1 MRINLPKT
9 VEFIID
15 TIYENGYEAFIV
27 GGCVR
32 DFILGISPNDYD
44 ITTSANPE
52 KILDIFNNFK
62 TTTNGIKH
70 GTVGIVID
78 NNIYEI
84 TTYRIESEYEDNRR
98 PKEVKFTKNIIEDLK
113 RRDFT
118 INAMA
123 YNYKVG
129 LIDEFEGIKDINQKL
144 IRTVGNPD
152 ERFNEDGLRI
162 IRAIRFSS
170 KLGFEIEEN
179 TLMSIYK
186 NSKLIKN
193 ISKERITDELNKIIL
208 SNHPEKIDL
217 LYKSNIF
224 KYLNIYDEFNK
235 NEYDYLSKNLPI
247 ITKCNYKIE
256 ERLLLLEYLTAN
268 GGINNINKQHEQFK
282 KYKNKIK
289 INSIVNRLKYSN
301 KIIDYCNQLI
311 EYMFIQEETMN
322 KVKIKKIL
330 NKIGMEN
337 CITILILK
345 KIYYKNMLDIS
356 NELIYFNKCILI
368 DECINKINNVEKNK
382 ECYTIRG
389 LEIDGRELIKLGYSG
404 SEIGIKLND
413 LLQQVIKNPNL
424 NNKKDLINMVKEL

>member
-44 ITTSANPE
+44 IATSANPE
-52 KILDIFNNFK
+52 KILSIFKNFK
-62 TTTNGIKH
+62 TITNGIKH
-70 GTVGIVID
+70 GTVGIIID
-78 NNIYEI
+78 DNIYEI

-123 YNYKVG
+123 YNYKIG
-129 LIDEFEGIKDINQKL
+129 LIDEFGGIKDVNQNL

-170 KLGFEIEEN
+170 KLGFKIEVN
-179 TLMSIYK
+179 TLTSIYK

-193 ISKERITDELNKIIL
+193 ISKERITDEFNKIIL
-208 SNHPEKIDL
+208 SKYPEKINL
-217 LYKSNIF
+217 LYKTKIF
-224 KYLNIYDEFNK
+224 KYLNIYDDFNQ

-247 ITKCNYKIE
+247 LTQCNNKIE
-256 ERLLLLEYLTAN
+256 DRLLLLEYLIAN
-268 GGINNINKQHEQFK
+268 RGINNINKQYEQLK
-282 KYKNKIK
+282 DYK
-289 INSIVNRLKYSN
+289 INIEPNNIVNKLKYSN
-301 KIIDYCNQLI
+301 KIIDYCNKLI
-311 EYMFIQEETMN
+311 EYMFIQEENMD
-322 KVKIKKIL
+322 KLEIKKIL
-330 NKIGMEN
+330 NKIGRKKFIN
-337 CITILILK
+337 ILMLK

-356 NELIYFNKCILI
+356 DKAIYLDRCSLV

-389 LEIDGRELIKLGYSG
+389 LEIDGNEIIKLGYSG
-404 SEIGIKLND
+404 SEIGIKLNY
-413 LLQQVIKNPNL
+413 LLEKVIENPDL
-424 NNKKDLINMVKEL
+424 NNKKNLINMVK

>member
-44 ITTSANPE
+44 IATSANPE
-52 KILDIFNNFK
+52 KILGIFKNFK
-62 TTTNGIKH
+62 TITNGIKH
-70 GTVGIVID
+70 GTVGIIID
-78 NNIYEI
+78 DNIYEI

-123 YNYKVG
+123 YNYKIG
-129 LIDEFEGIKDINQKL
+129 LIDEFGGIKDVNQNL

-170 KLGFEIEEN
+170 KLGFKIEAN
-179 TLMSIYK
+179 TLTSIYK

-193 ISKERITDELNKIIL
+193 ISKERITDEFNKIIL
-208 SNHPEKIDL
+208 SKYPEKINL
-217 LYKSNIF
+217 LYKTKIF
-224 KYLNIYDEFNK
+224 KYLNIYDDFNQ

-247 ITKCNYKIE
+247 LTQCNNKIE
-256 ERLLLLEYLTAN
+256 DRLLLLEYLIAN
-268 GGINNINKQHEQFK
+268 RGINNINKQYEQLK
-282 KYKNKIK
+282 DYKMNIQP
-289 INSIVNRLKYSN
+289 NNIVNKLKYSN
-301 KIIDYCNQLI
+301 KIIDYCNKLI
-311 EYMFIQEETMN
+311 EYMFIQEENMD
-322 KVKIKKIL
+322 KVEIKKIL
-330 NKIGMEN
+330 NKIGRKKFIN
-337 CITILILK
+337 ILMLK

-356 NELIYFNKCILI
+356 DKAIYLDRCSLV

-389 LEIDGRELIKLGYSG
+389 LEIDGNEIIKLGYSG
-404 SEIGIKLND
+404 SEIGIKLNY
-413 LLQQVIKNPNL
+413 LLEKVIENPDL
-424 NNKKDLINMVKEL
+424 NNKKNLINMVK

>member
-44 ITTSANPE
+44 IATSANPE
-52 KILDIFNNFK
+52 KILSIFKNFK
-62 TTTNGIKH
+62 TITNGIKH
-70 GTVGIVID
+70 GTVGIIID
-78 NNIYEI
+78 DNIYEI
-84 TTYRIESEYEDNRR
+84 TTYRIESEYENNRR

-123 YNYKVG
+123 YNYKIG
-129 LIDEFEGIKDINQKL
+129 LIDEFGGIKDVNQNL

-170 KLGFEIEEN
+170 KLGFKIEAN
-179 TLMSIYK
+179 TLTSIYK

-193 ISKERITDELNKIIL
+193 ISKERITDEFNKIIL
-208 SNHPEKIDL
+208 SKYPEKINL
-217 LYKSNIF
+217 LYKTKIF
-224 KYLNIYDEFNK
+224 KYLNIYDDFNQ

-247 ITKCNYKIE
+247 LTQCNNKIE
-256 ERLLLLEYLTAN
+256 DRLLLLEYLIAN
-268 GGINNINKQHEQFK
+268 RGINNINKQYEQLK
-282 KYKNKIK
+282 DYK
-289 INSIVNRLKYSN
+289 INIEPNNIVNKLKYSN
-301 KIIDYCNQLI
+301 KIIDYCNKLI
-311 EYMFIQEETMN
+311 EYMFIQEENMD
-322 KVKIKKIL
+322 KVEIKKIL
-330 NKIGMEN
+330 NKIGRKKFIN
-337 CITILILK
+337 ILMLK

-356 NELIYFNKCILI
+356 DKAIYLDRCSLV

-389 LEIDGRELIKLGYSG
+389 LEIDGNEIIKLGYSG
-404 SEIGIKLND
+404 SEIGIKLNY
-413 LLQQVIKNPNL
+413 LLEKVIENPDL
-424 NNKKDLINMVKEL
+424 NNKKNLINMVK

>member
-44 ITTSANPE
+44 IATSANPE
-52 KILDIFNNFK
+52 KILSIFNDFK
-62 TTTNGIKH
+62 TITNGIKH
-70 GTVGIVID
+70 GTVGIIID
-78 NNIYEI
+78 DNIYEI
-84 TTYRIESEYEDNRR
+84 TTYRIEGEYEDNRR
-98 PKEVKFTKNIIEDLK
+98 PKEVKFTKNIVEDLK

-129 LIDEFEGIKDINQKL
+129 LIDEFGGIKDINQNL

-170 KLGFEIEEN
+170 KLGFKIEEV
-179 TLMSIYK
+179 TLNSIYK

-193 ISKERITDELNKIIL
+193 ISKERITNEFNKIIL
-208 SNHPEKIDL
+208 SKYPEKINL
-217 LYKSNIF
+217 LYKTKIF
-224 KYLNIYDEFNK
+224 DYLNIYDDFNQ

-247 ITKCNYKIE
+247 LTKCNDKIE
-256 ERLLLLEYLTAN
+256 DRLLLLEYLIAN
-268 GGINNINKQHEQFK
+268 RGINNINKQYEQLK
-282 KYKNKIK
+282 YYKNNIQP
-289 INSIVNRLKYSN
+289 NNIVNKLKYSN
-301 KIIDYCNQLI
+301 KIIDYCNNLI
-311 EYMFIQEETMN
+311 EYMFIQEEIID
-322 KVKIKKIL
+322 KVEIKKIL
-330 NKIGMEN
+330 NKIGRKKFIN
-337 CITILILK
+337 ILILK
-345 KIYYKNMLDIS
+345 KIYYKNILDIS
-356 NELIYFNKCILI
+356 DKTIYFNKCALV
-368 DECINKINNVEKNK
+368 DECINKINTVEKNK

-389 LEIDGRELIKLGYSG
+389 LEIDGNEIIKLGYSG
-404 SEIGIKLND
+404 SEIGIKLNY
-413 LLQQVIKNPNL
+413 LLEKVIENPDL
-424 NNKKDLINMVKEL
+424 NNKKNLINMVK

>member
-44 ITTSANPE
+44 IATSANPE
-52 KILDIFNNFK
+52 KILSIFSDFK
-62 TTTNGIKH
+62 IITNGIKH
-70 GTVGIVID
+70 GTVGIIID
-78 NNIYEI
+78 DNIYEI

-129 LIDEFEGIKDINQKL
+129 LIDEFGGIKDVNQNL

-170 KLGFEIEEN
+170 KLGFKIEEY
-179 TLMSIYK
+179 TLNSIYN

-193 ISKERITDELNKIIL
+193 ISKERITDEFNKIIL
-208 SNHPEKIDL
+208 SKYPEKINL
-217 LYKSNIF
+217 LYKTKIF
-224 KYLNIYDEFNK
+224 KYLSIYDDFNQ

-247 ITKCNYKIE
+247 LTKCNDKIE
-256 ERLLLLEYLTAN
+256 DRLLLLEYLIAN
-268 GGINNINKQHEQFK
+268 RGINNINKQYEQLND
-282 KYKNKIK
+282 YK
-289 INSIVNRLKYSN
+289 INIKPNNIVNKLKYSN
-301 KIIDYCNQLI
+301 KITDYCNNLI
-311 EYMFIQEETMN
+311 EYMFIQEEAMD
-322 KVKIKKIL
+322 KVEIKKIL
-330 NKIGMEN
+330 NKIGREKFIN
-337 CITILILK
+337 ILMLK

-356 NELIYFNKCILI
+356 DKAMYFNKCDLV

-389 LEIDGRELIKLGYSG
+389 LEIDGNEIIKLGYSG
-404 SEIGIKLND
+404 SEIGIKLNY
-413 LLQQVIKNPNL
+413 LLEKVIENPDL
-424 NNKKDLINMVKEL
+424 NNKKNLINMVK

>member
-44 ITTSANPE
+44 IATSANPE
-52 KILDIFNNFK
+52 KILSIFHGFK
-62 TTTNGIKH
+62 TITNGIKH
-70 GTVGIVID
+70 GTVGIIIED
-78 NNIYEI
+78 SIYEI

-129 LIDEFEGIKDINQKL
+129 LIDEFGGIKDVNQNL

-170 KLGFEIEEN
+170 KLGFKIEEN
-179 TLMSIYK
+179 TLKSIYK

-193 ISKERITDELNKIIL
+193 ISKERITDEFNKIIL
-208 SNHPEKIDL
+208 SEYPEKINL
-217 LYKSNIF
+217 LYKTKIF
-224 KYLNIYDEFNK
+224 KYLNIYDDFNQ

-247 ITKCNYKIE
+247 LTQCNNKIE
-256 ERLLLLEYLTAN
+256 DRLLLLEYLIAN
-268 GGINNINKQHEQFK
+268 RGINNINKQYEQLK
-282 KYKNKIK
+282 DYKSNIQP
-289 INSIVNRLKYSN
+289 NNIVNKLKYSN
-301 KIIDYCNQLI
+301 KIIDYCNKLI
-311 EYMFIQEETMN
+311 EYMFIQEETMD
-322 KVKIKKIL
+322 KVEIKKIL
-330 NKIGMEN
+330 NKIGRKN
-337 CITILILK
+337 FINILMLK

-356 NELIYFNKCILI
+356 DKAIYYNKSALV

-389 LEIDGRELIKLGYSG
+389 LEIDGNEIIKLGYSG
-404 SEIGIKLND
+404 SEIGIKLNY
-413 LLQQVIKNPNL
+413 LLEKVIENPDL
-424 NNKKDLINMVKEL
+424 NNKKNLINMVK

>member
-44 ITTSANPE
+44 IATSANPE
-52 KILDIFNNFK
+52 KILSIFKNFK
-62 TTTNGIKH
+62 TITNGIKH
-70 GTVGIVID
+70 GTVGIIID
-78 NNIYEI
+78 DNIYEI

-123 YNYKVG
+123 YNYKIG
-129 LIDEFEGIKDINQKL
+129 LIDEFGGIKDVNQNL

-170 KLGFEIEEN
+170 KLGFKIEAN
-179 TLMSIYK
+179 TLTSIYK

-193 ISKERITDELNKIIL
+193 ISKERITDEFNKIIL
-208 SNHPEKIDL
+208 SKYPEKINL
-217 LYKSNIF
+217 LYKTKIF
-224 KYLNIYDEFNK
+224 KYLNVYDDFNQ

-247 ITKCNYKIE
+247 LTQCNNKIE
-256 ERLLLLEYLTAN
+256 DRLLLLEYLIAN
-268 GGINNINKQHEQFK
+268 RGINNINKQYEQLK
-282 KYKNKIK
+282 DYK
-289 INSIVNRLKYSN
+289 INIEPNNIVNKLKYSN
-301 KIIDYCNQLI
+301 KIIDYCNKLI
-311 EYMFIQEETMN
+311 EYMFIQEENMD
-322 KVKIKKIL
+322 KVEIKKIL
-330 NKIGMEN
+330 NKIGRKKFIN
-337 CITILILK
+337 ILMLK

-356 NELIYFNKCILI
+356 DKAIYLDRCSLV

-389 LEIDGRELIKLGYSG
+389 LEIDGNEIIKLGYSG
-404 SEIGIKLND
+404 SEIGIKLNY
-413 LLQQVIKNPNL
+413 LLEKVIENPDL
-424 NNKKDLINMVKEL
+424 NNKKNLINMVK

>member
-44 ITTSANPE
+44 IATSANPE
-52 KILDIFNNFK
+52 KILSIFNDFK
-62 TTTNGIKH
+62 TITNGIKH
-70 GTVGIVID
+70 GTVGIIID
-78 NNIYEI
+78 DNIYEI
-84 TTYRIESEYEDNRR
+84 TTYRIEGEYEDNRR
-98 PKEVKFTKNIIEDLK
+98 PKEVKFTKNIVEDLK

-129 LIDEFEGIKDINQKL
+129 LIDEFGGIKDINQNL

-170 KLGFEIEEN
+170 KLGFKIEEV
-179 TLMSIYK
+179 TLNSIYK

-193 ISKERITDELNKIIL
+193 ISKERITNEFNKIIL
-208 SNHPEKIDL
+208 SKYPEKINL
-217 LYKSNIF
+217 LYKTKIF
-224 KYLNIYDEFNK
+224 DYLNIYDDFNQ

-247 ITKCNYKIE
+247 LTKCNDKIE
-256 ERLLLLEYLTAN
+256 DRLLLLEYLIAN
-268 GGINNINKQHEQFK
+268 RGINNINKQYEQLK
-282 KYKNKIK
+282 YYKNNIQP
-289 INSIVNRLKYSN
+289 NNIVNKLKYSN
-301 KIIDYCNQLI
+301 KIIDYCNNLI
-311 EYMFIQEETMN
+311 EYMFIQEEIID
-322 KVKIKKIL
+322 KAEIKKIL
-330 NKIGMEN
+330 NKIGRKKF
-337 CITILILK
+337 IKILILK
-345 KIYYKNMLDIS
+345 KIYYKNILDIS
-356 NELIYFNKCILI
+356 DKTIYFNKCALV
-368 DECINKINNVEKNK
+368 DECINKINTVEKNK

-389 LEIDGRELIKLGYSG
+389 LEIDGNEIIKLGYSG
-404 SEIGIKLND
+404 SEIGIKLNY
-413 LLQQVIKNPNL
+413 LLEKVIENPDL
-424 NNKKDLINMVKEL
+424 NNKKNLINMVK

>member
-44 ITTSANPE
+44 IATSANPE
-52 KILDIFNNFK
+52 KILSIFNDFK
-62 TTTNGIKH
+62 TITNGIKH
-70 GTVGIVID
+70 GTVGIIID
-78 NNIYEI
+78 DNIYEI
-84 TTYRIESEYEDNRR
+84 TTYRIEGEYEDNRR
-98 PKEVKFTKNIIEDLK
+98 PKEVKFTKNIVEDLK

-129 LIDEFEGIKDINQKL
+129 LIDEFGGIKDINQNL

-170 KLGFEIEEN
+170 KLGFKIEEV
-179 TLMSIYK
+179 TLNSIYK

-193 ISKERITDELNKIIL
+193 ISKERITNEFNKIIL
-208 SNHPEKIDL
+208 SKYPEKINL
-217 LYKSNIF
+217 LYKTKIF
-224 KYLNIYDEFNK
+224 DYLNIYDDFNQ

-247 ITKCNYKIE
+247 LTKCNDKIE
-256 ERLLLLEYLTAN
+256 DRLLLLEYLIAN
-268 GGINNINKQHEQFK
+268 RGINNINKQYEQLK
-282 KYKNKIK
+282 YYKNNIQP
-289 INSIVNRLKYSN
+289 NNIVNKLKYSN
-301 KIIDYCNQLI
+301 KIIDYCNNLI
-311 EYMFIQEETMN
+311 EYMFIQEEIID
-322 KVKIKKIL
+322 KVEIKKIL
-330 NKIGMEN
+330 NKIGRKKF
-337 CITILILK
+337 IKILILK
-345 KIYYKNMLDIS
+345 KIYYKNILDIS
-356 NELIYFNKCILI
+356 DKTIYFNKCALV
-368 DECINKINNVEKNK
+368 DECINKINTVEKNK

-389 LEIDGRELIKLGYSG
+389 LEIDGNEIIKLGYSG
-404 SEIGIKLND
+404 SEIGIKLNY
-413 LLQQVIKNPNL
+413 LLEKVIENPDL
-424 NNKKDLINMVKEL
+424 NNKKNLINMVK

>member
-44 ITTSANPE
+44 IATSANPE
-52 KILDIFNNFK
+52 KILSIFNDFK
-62 TTTNGIKH
+62 TITNGIKH
-70 GTVGIVID
+70 GTVGIIID
-78 NNIYEI
+78 DNIYEI
-84 TTYRIESEYEDNRR
+84 TTYRIEGEYEDNRR
-98 PKEVKFTKNIIEDLK
+98 PKEVKFTKNIVEDLK

-129 LIDEFEGIKDINQKL
+129 LIDEFGGIKDINQNL

-170 KLGFEIEEN
+170 KLGFKIEEV
-179 TLMSIYK
+179 TLNSIYK

-193 ISKERITDELNKIIL
+193 ISKERITNEFNKIIL
-208 SNHPEKIDL
+208 SKYPEKINL
-217 LYKSNIF
+217 LYKTKIF
-224 KYLNIYDEFNK
+224 DYLNIYDDFNQ

-247 ITKCNYKIE
+247 LTKCNDKIE
-256 ERLLLLEYLTAN
+256 DRLLLLEYLIAN
-268 GGINNINKQHEQFK
+268 RGINNINKQYEQLK
-282 KYKNKIK
+282 YYKNNIQP
-289 INSIVNRLKYSN
+289 NNIVNKLKYSN
-301 KIIDYCNQLI
+301 KIIDYCNNLI
-311 EYMFIQEETMN
+311 EYMFIQEEIID
-322 KVKIKKIL
+322 KVEIKKIL
-330 NKIGMEN
+330 NKIGRKKF
-337 CITILILK
+337 IKILILK
-345 KIYYKNMLDIS
+345 KIYYKNILDIS
-356 NELIYFNKCILI
+356 DKTIYFNKCALV

-389 LEIDGRELIKLGYSG
+389 LEIDGNEIIKLGYSG
-404 SEIGIKLND
+404 SEIGIKLNY
-413 LLQQVIKNPNL
+413 LLEKVIENPDL
-424 NNKKDLINMVKEL
+424 NNKKNLINMVK

>member
-44 ITTSANPE
+44 IATSANPE
-52 KILDIFNNFK
+52 KILSIFNDFK
-62 TTTNGIKH
+62 TITNGIKH
-70 GTVGIVID
+70 GTVGIIID
-78 NNIYEI
+78 DNIYEI
-84 TTYRIESEYEDNRR
+84 TTYRIEGEYEDNRR
-98 PKEVKFTKNIIEDLK
+98 PKEVKFTKNIVEDLK

-129 LIDEFEGIKDINQKL
+129 LIDEFGGIKDINQNL

-170 KLGFEIEEN
+170 KLGFKIEEV
-179 TLMSIYK
+179 TLNSIYK

-193 ISKERITDELNKIIL
+193 ISQERITNEFNKIIL
-208 SNHPEKIDL
+208 SKYPEKINL
-217 LYKSNIF
+217 LYKTKIF
-224 KYLNIYDEFNK
+224 DYLNIYDDFNQ

-247 ITKCNYKIE
+247 LTKCNDKIE
-256 ERLLLLEYLTAN
+256 DRLLLLEYLIAN
-268 GGINNINKQHEQFK
+268 RGINNINKQYEQLK
-282 KYKNKIK
+282 YYKNNIQP
-289 INSIVNRLKYSN
+289 NNIVNKLKYSN
-301 KIIDYCNQLI
+301 KIIDYCNNLI
-311 EYMFIQEETMN
+311 EYMFIQEEIID
-322 KVKIKKIL
+322 KVEIKKIL
-330 NKIGMEN
+330 NKIGRKKF
-337 CITILILK
+337 IKILILK
-345 KIYYKNMLDIS
+345 KIYYKNILDIS
-356 NELIYFNKCILI
+356 DKTIYFNKCALV
-368 DECINKINNVEKNK
+368 DECINKINTVEKNK

-389 LEIDGRELIKLGYSG
+389 LEIDGNEIIKLGYSG
-404 SEIGIKLND
+404 SEIGIKLNY
-413 LLQQVIKNPNL
+413 LLEKVIENPDL
-424 NNKKDLINMVKEL
+424 NNKKNLINMVK

>member
-44 ITTSANPE
+44 IATSANPE
-52 KILDIFNNFK
+52 KILSIFHDFK
-62 TTTNGIKH
+62 TITNGIKH
-70 GTVGIVID
+70 GTVGIIIED
-78 NNIYEI
+78 SIYEI

-129 LIDEFEGIKDINQKL
+129 LIDEFGGIKDVNQNL

-170 KLGFEIEEN
+170 KLGFKIEEN
-179 TLMSIYK
+179 TLKSIYK

-193 ISKERITDELNKIIL
+193 ISKERITDEFNKIIL
-208 SNHPEKIDL
+208 SEYTEKINL
-217 LYKSNIF
+217 LYKTKIF
-224 KYLNIYDEFNK
+224 KYLNIYDNFNQ

-247 ITKCNYKIE
+247 LTQCNNKIE
-256 ERLLLLEYLTAN
+256 DRLLLLEYLIAN
-268 GGINNINKQHEQFK
+268 RGINNINKQYEQLK
-282 KYKNKIK
+282 DYKSNIQP
-289 INSIVNRLKYSN
+289 NNIVNKLKYSN
-301 KIIDYCNQLI
+301 KIIDYCNNLI
-311 EYMFIQEETMN
+311 EYMFIQEETMD
-322 KVKIKKIL
+322 KVEIKKIL
-330 NKIGMEN
+330 NKIGRKKFIN
-337 CITILILK
+337 ILMLK

-356 NELIYFNKCILI
+356 HKAIYFNKCALV

-382 ECYTIRG
+382 ECYTIRA
-389 LEIDGRELIKLGYSG
+389 LEIDGNEIIKLGYSG
-404 SEIGIKLND
+404 SEIGIKLNY
-413 LLQQVIKNPNL
+413 LLEKVIENPDL
-424 NNKKDLINMVKEL
+424 NNKKNLINMVK